1 MANKDYYQILGLEK
15 GASDDEI
22 KRAFRKLAIKYHPD
36 KNQGNAEAEV
46 KFKEINEAYQVL
58 SDPEKKARYDQ
69 FGTAD
74 FDGSGFGAGGFG
86 GFDGFDF
93 SDLGGFGDIFDT
105 FFGGGGSGRRRNG
118 PQRGADLE
126 YVLNLTFE
134 EAVFGVEKEISINRS
149 ESCDSCSGTGAKAGT
164 SPKTC
169 PTCNGSGQIRVQRQ
183 TPLGN
188 FVSTSTCNQ
197 CGGKGQV
204 VDNPCTTCH
213 GKGSVRKNR
222 KISVNIPAGVDTGNV
237 MPLRG
242 QGEHGKNGGPA
253 GDLYVRIKVA
263 PSKKFTRKG
272 SDIYIDTHISM
283 GHAALGVEV
292 TVPTV
297 DGDVKY
303 KIPAGTQS
311 GTLFRLKGKGV
322 PSLKN
327 KTLRGDHYVTLVV
340 EVPEKLNE
348 AQIEALKAFD
358 EAMGGTLLEKTNE
371 ATQTAPKPE
380 EHKENKAEKKNKKK
394 SLKDIFS

>member
-204 VDNPCTTCH
+204 ADNPCTTCH

-322 PSLKN
+322 PRVNSSGRGDQYVKVIVDIPKNLNEKQKDALRAFMEACGETVPEETSPKRKLKN
-327 KTLRGDHYVTLVV
+327 FFK
-340 EVPEKLNE
+340 
-348 AQIEALKAFD
+348 
-358 EAMGGTLLEKTNE
+358 
-371 ATQTAPKPE
+371 
-380 EHKENKAEKKNKKK
+380 
-394 SLKDIFS
+394 